1 MSRRVLFVRF
11 DLGGMCTQYLF
22 NRYCYW
28 KGGRQMQ
35 RLSGGD
41 ERTEG
46 GKVWGGFKK
55 YSYKRGRLY
64 KKRVGRKVL
73 LGPTF
78 GEIASYTPLPPFH
91 TLASMSFEFFQ
102 IFPASPPVLGGA
114 NQSSLVCCLFKGFF
128 FFTR

>member
-64 KKRVGRKVL
+64 KRRAGRRVL

-78 GEIASYTPLPPFH
+78 GGNRLLHSSSPISHLGFYVIRILSNLSC
-91 TLASMSFEFFQ
+91 LATCFGGSEPVFFGM
-102 IFPASPPVLGGA
+102 L
-114 NQSSLVCCLFKGFF
+114 SL
-128 FFTR
+128 